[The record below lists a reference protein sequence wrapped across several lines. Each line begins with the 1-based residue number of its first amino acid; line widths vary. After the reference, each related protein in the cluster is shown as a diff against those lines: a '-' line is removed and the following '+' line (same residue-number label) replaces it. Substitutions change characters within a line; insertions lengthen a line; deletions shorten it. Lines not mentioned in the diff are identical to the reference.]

1 MVTKIKHSCVQ
12 AVPVV
17 FAASGAFHPSSLVF
31 IDWFLVRASHVPV
44 SEPPFFEKLKV
55 LQAISSAIVDQTAS
69 ILATHFS
76 KYIYDP
82 AIVNHANFHVFS
94 PEVSLTPLLLAGACG
109 DLGVLPVA
117 STSTAIF
124 THQLRTSHP
133 CLPVHPS
140 RHLLS
145 PRLPSVY
152 VTTAS
157 GPGDLDGV
165 IVAGFRN
172 FRDRAGVLRFCTLF
186 ML

>member
-1 MVTKIKHSCVQ
+1 MPYLHTNMVTKIKHSCVQ

-55 LQAISSAIVDQTAS
+55 LQAIRSAIVDQTAS

-94 PEVSLTPLLLAGACG
+94 PEVSLTPLLLDGACG

-124 THQLRTSHP
+124 THHLRTSHP

-145 PRLPSVY
+145 ARLPSVY

-157 GPGDLDGV
+157 GPGDLDG
-165 IVAGFRN
+165 GHCG
-172 FRDRAGVLRFCTLF
+172 GV
-186 ML
+186 